1 MRLACDLHIHTC
13 ASDGTDTPFMV
24 VNKAKIAGLKA
35 IAITDHDTVAGVA
48 PALKAAQVFSLE
60 VLPGIELSTEEKNK
74 EVHILGYLIN
84 LKHKEFLAQLELF
97 QKERKKRLVKIVDKL
112 RSLGFSVTVAR
123 VEALAK
129 GESVGRPH
137 VARALMEIKA
147 VKSVSEAF
155 EKYLDP
161 GRPAYVPRFKYT
173 PVDAVRLIRL
183 AQGIP
188 VMAHPGLTGLD
199 ELIPDLVKEGLQGLE
214 AVYPG
219 YSPQMVAHYC
229 NLCRTYKL
237 IPTGG
242 SDYHG
247 PEKANEEDFLE
258 VRDSRF
264 EVRSLNGLDH
274 KFAEVTVPYSTA
286 QALKDLARAGN

>member
-1 MRLACDLHIHTC
+1 MACDLHIHTC

-24 VNKAKIAGLKA
+24 VDKAKIAGLRA
-35 IAITDHDTVAGVA
+35 IAITDHDTVEGVV
-48 PALKAAQVFSLE
+48 PALRAARQLSLE

-97 QKERKKRLVKIVDKL
+97 QQERKKRLVKIVDKL
-112 RSLGFSVTVAR
+112 RTLGFPVTAAK
-123 VEALAK
+123 VEAAAK
-129 GESVGRPH
+129 GKSVGRPH

-155 EKYLDP
+155 EKYLEP

-173 PVDAVRLIRL
+173 PVAAIRLIRL
-183 AQGIP
+183 AQGVP

-247 PEKANEEDFLE
+247 PEQANKEDLLE

-264 EVRSLNGLDH
+264 EVRGLNSLNH
-274 KFAEVTVPYSTA
+274 IFAEVTVPYSTV

>member
-1 MRLACDLHIHTC
+1 MACDLHIHTC
-13 ASDGTDTPFMV
+13 ASDGIDTPFMV
-24 VNKAKIAGLKA
+24 VNKAKIAGLRA
-35 IAITDHDTVAGVA
+35 IAITDHDTVEGVV
-48 PALKAAQVFSLE
+48 PALRAARQLSLE

-74 EVHILGYLIN
+74 EVHILGYFIN
-84 LKHKEFLAQLELF
+84 LKHKEFLAQLKLF
-97 QKERKKRLVKIVDKL
+97 QQERKKRLVKIVDKL
-112 RSLGFSVTVAR
+112 RTLGFPVTAAK
-123 VEALAK
+123 VEAVAK
-129 GESVGRPH
+129 GKSVGRPH

-155 EKYLDP
+155 EKYLEP

-173 PVDAVRLIRL
+173 PVAAIRLIRL
-183 AQGIP
+183 AQGVP

-199 ELIPDLVKEGLQGLE
+199 ELIPYLVKEGLQGLE

-229 NLCRTYKL
+229 KLCRTYKL

-247 PEKANEEDFLE
+247 PEQANEEDLLE
-258 VRDSRF
+258 VRSSRF
-264 EVRSLNGLDH
+264 EPRGLNSLNH
-274 KFAEVTVPYSTA
+274 NFAEVTVPYSTV

>member
-1 MRLACDLHIHTC
+1 MACDLHIHTC

-24 VNKAKIAGLKA
+24 VNKANIAGLRA
-35 IAITDHDTVAGVA
+35 IAITDHDTVEGVV
-48 PALKAAQVFSLE
+48 PALKAARQLSLE

-84 LKHKEFLAQLELF
+84 INQKEFLAQLELF
-97 QKERKKRLVKIVDKL
+97 QLERKKRLVKMVDKL
-112 RSLGFSVTVAR
+112 QTLGLPVTVAK
-123 VEALAK
+123 VEAIAK
-129 GESVGRPH
+129 GKSVGRPH

-155 EKYLDP
+155 EKYLEI

-173 PVDAVRLIRL
+173 PVDAIRLIRL
-183 AQGIP
+183 AQGVP

-199 ELIPDLVKEGLQGLE
+199 DLIPDLVKEGLQGLE
-214 AVYPG
+214 VIHPG
-219 YSPQMVAHYC
+219 HSPQMVAHYY

-237 IPTGG
+237 VPTGG

-247 PEKANEEDFLE
+247 LE
-258 VRDSRF
+258 HENKGCLREVQGSRG
-264 EVRSLNGLDH
+264 EIQSSNSLTH
-274 KFAEVTVPYSTA
+274 KFAEVTVPYA
-286 QALKDLARAGN
+286 IVQALKDLARAGN